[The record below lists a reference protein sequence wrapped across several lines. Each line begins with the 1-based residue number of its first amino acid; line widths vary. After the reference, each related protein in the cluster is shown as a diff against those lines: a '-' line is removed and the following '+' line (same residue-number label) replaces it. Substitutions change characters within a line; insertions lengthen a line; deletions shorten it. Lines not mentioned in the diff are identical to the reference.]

1 MQWYCSGSA
10 PVRCTRATD
19 TQYPC
24 APRRHRPTQKTRN
37 NLGIFK
43 KTICFAPPGR
53 GWQVDTV
60 ILLYS
65 FATVYGLRFATRFER
80 INFIRLSPGL
90 SHDLWCVWLKI
101 MFSPYDQ
108 HTPACGISAGYSLM
122 EWYEAHVDLY
132 FIKRKS
138 SMHFTSKTFH
148 LLSVWFT

>member
-24 APRRHRPTQKTRN
+24 APRRHRPTQKTWN

-108 HTPACGISAGYSLM
+108 LTPVVVFRQATAWNAMKHTMIFISLN
-122 EWYEAHVDLY
+122 VNRPR
-132 FIKRKS
+132 I
-138 SMHFTSKTFH
+138 FTSKTCY
-148 LLSVWFT
+148 SVSYQKTC